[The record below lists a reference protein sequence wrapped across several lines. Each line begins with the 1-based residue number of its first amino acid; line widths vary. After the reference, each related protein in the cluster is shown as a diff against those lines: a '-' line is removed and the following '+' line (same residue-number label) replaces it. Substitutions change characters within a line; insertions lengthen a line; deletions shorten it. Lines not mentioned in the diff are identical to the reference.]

1 MKEILF
7 ISTLNLATNPR
18 LVKEIDLAIKSNYSV
33 TVVCFEFNNW
43 SKINND
49 DLISRFKNVE
59 FILIPAGRRPFVPWL
74 FNLLK
79 EKIYR
84 LFGSFAPLATSQ
96 ISQSVSRRS
105 NLLINAIK
113 KVHHAD
119 LVIGHNPGA
128 IYPTLF
134 VAKKFNCPSGF
145 DVEDYHPGEYNN
157 RNLQQITL
165 LLIKKLLPKF
175 NYVSF
180 ASELIKNRIEEDFNF
195 KSKNWFSIL
204 NYFPSNE
211 FIEPISR
218 LGEKIKFVWFSQ
230 NIKKGRG
237 VKEFL
242 ELFQMIDN
250 AELHLYGHLDNH
262 FFENELS
269 KYKNIIV
276 HQNITQKQL
285 HLELSL
291 YDIGLAL
298 DIAND
303 ENRDLAITNKII
315 AYLQSGLFVLA
326 SNISAHK
333 YIINHN
339 QTHGVCFT
347 NSIDDNIHLLKKI
360 LSDIETIRQ
369 NKIKR
374 YNRFKDY
381 CWEKESVLLIN
392 KWEALLY

>member
-59 FILIPAGRRPFVPWL
+59 FILIPAGRRPFITWL
-74 FNLLK
+74 CNLLK
-79 EKIYR
+79 EKYYR
-84 LFGSFAPLATSQ
+84 LFGRVNILVTSQ

-113 KVHHAD
+113 KVHRAD

-128 IYPTLF
+128 IYPTMF
-134 VAKKFNCPSGF
+134 AAKKFNCPSGF
-145 DVEDYHPGEYNN
+145 DIEDYHPGEYNN
-157 RNLQQITL
+157 RKLQHITL

-180 ASELIKNRIEEDFNF
+180 GSELIKNKIEEDLIY

-211 FIEPISR
+211 FIEPISTSE
-218 LGEKIKFVWFSQ
+218 EKIKFVWFSQ

-237 VKEFL
+237 IEEFL
-242 ELFQMIDN
+242 ELFQMLEN
-250 AELHLYGHLDNH
+250 VELHLYGHLDNH

-298 DIAND
+298 DIANN

-347 NSIDDNIHLLKKI
+347 YSIDDNIHLLKKI

-392 KWEALLY
+392 KWEALLN